1 MGADQSD
8 AAARAGI
15 KTVPFCG
22 LPVALLDYALA
33 VELIHRWAEAGDAAY
48 AVEAANAHVVSL
60 SQHEPEFRKA
70 IDRFDLICPDGMPLV
85 WAVNHRVPE
94 EDRLKGRVYGP
105 SLMLRSL
112 ESSADT
118 GVRHFFLGGMES
130 TLEKLERRFG
140 DDCPRARIVG
150 SYAPPFGEWP
160 EDEFDRI
167 ADKIRSSRANMI
179 WVGLGCPKQEK
190 WIGSHK
196 DKLPPGVYL
205 GVGAAFAFHA
215 GEVKQAPAWM
225 QRIGMEWFYR
235 LLKEPRRL
243 FKRYLV
249 NNCLFIRYWLSDT
262 IRHND

>member
-8 AAARAGI
+8 AAAKAGI

-130 TLEKLERRFG
+130 TLEKLG
-140 DDCPRARIVG
+140 I
-150 SYAPPFGEWP
+150 
-160 EDEFDRI
+160 
-167 ADKIRSSRANMI
+167 N
-179 WVGLGCPKQEK
+179 
-190 WIGSHK
+190 
-196 DKLPPGVYL
+196 
-205 GVGAAFAFHA
+205 
-215 GEVKQAPAWM
+215 
-225 QRIGMEWFYR
+225 
-235 LLKEPRRL
+235 
-243 FKRYLV
+243 
-249 NNCLFIRYWLSDT
+249 
-262 IRHND
+262 